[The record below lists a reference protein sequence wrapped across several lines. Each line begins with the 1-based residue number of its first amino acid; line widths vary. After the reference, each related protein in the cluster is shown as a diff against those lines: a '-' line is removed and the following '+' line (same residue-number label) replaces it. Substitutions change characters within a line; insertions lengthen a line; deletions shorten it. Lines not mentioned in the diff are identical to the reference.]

1 MPKHHSEDYKISA
14 VKHYLNKTKNL
25 TKTCEEFDCSR
36 ISLKRKVKCIKIKLF
51 KYYLLLLFK

>member
-14 VKHYLNKTKNL
+14 VKHYLTKSKNL

-36 ISLKRKVKCIKIKLF
+36 ITQK
-51 KYYLLLLFK
+51 